1 MAMIAMSM
9 ALLVLAVAMVLFQAR
24 RQLRRQALAQLDE
37 TLQAS
42 YRRQLWHKGR
52 TLWSQAKQPGRRL
65 NELALLLRQAGVAGS
80 HRQLR
85 FLCLAGLLWLGLTA
99 LAAALIVMGSE
110 LPAPRAGAMVAVAA
124 AGVAYVMLIALR
136 LRVRRRA
143 ALLEEELLLV
153 LQVMRILWEVGMSL
167 ESLLRVLIRELTRMA
182 PESCKELG
190 LLLAR
195 IEAGEDRE
203 QTLNE
208 LAMIVPAEGWQDML
222 RLLAQVSASGG
233 GMSEAL
239 QRLTQLLQDRRRT
252 QLQETVSKLSGRMS
266 AVMMVFLFPALL
278 LVLAGPGFLALI
290 KALGNMG

>member
-99 LAAALIVMGSE
+99 LAAVIVMGSE
-110 LPAPRAGAMVAVAA
+110 LPAPRAGAMVVVAA
-124 AGVAYVMLIALR
+124 TTIAYAMLIGLR

-167 ESLLRVLIRELTRMA
+167 ESLLRVLIRELARMA

-252 QLQETVSKLSGRMS
+252 QLQEMVSKLSGRMS